1 MTEKDLSRYYN
12 LKREV
17 QDLEERIAEFG
28 SGVKSAQI
36 KDVAVSGSKSIKS
49 IQETKVELVSL
60 LKEKRISAL
69 EEYLAI
75 ERYIESVED
84 VEIRNIM
91 RYRFLDLM
99 KWEEI
104 GEKLYQDRTWV
115 AKKVRKYLNGEKKAH
130 KARS

>member
-28 SGVKSAQI
+28 SGIKSTQI
-36 KDVAVSGSKSIKS
+36 KEIAVSGSKKNKS
-49 IQETKVELVSL
+49 IQETKVELLSL
-60 LKEKRISAL
+60 LTEKRISAL

-75 ERYIESVED
+75 ERYIETVED

-91 RYRFLDLM
+91 RYRFLDLL

-104 GEKLYQDRTWV
+104 GEKLYQDRTWI
-115 AKKVRKYLNGEKKAH
+115 AKKVRKYLNQEKKAH
-130 KARS
+130 KAHD

>member
-1 MTEKDLSRYYN
+1 MNEKELSKYYN

-17 QDLEERIAEFG
+17 QDLEDRITEFG
-28 SGVKSAQI
+28 SGVKSTQF
-36 KDVAVSGSKSIKS
+36 KEVSVSSSHSKKS

-60 LKEKRISAL
+60 LTEKRIEAL
-69 EEYLAI
+69 EQYLAI
-75 ERYIESVED
+75 ERYIEEVED

-104 GEKLYQDRTWV
+104 AEKLFQDRTTIS
-115 AKKVRKYLNGEKKAH
+115 KKVRRFLKENE
-130 KARS
+130 

>member
-1 MTEKDLSRYYN
+1 MTEKELSKYYN

-36 KDVAVSGSKSIKS
+36 KEVSVSSSHSTRS
-49 IQETKVELVSL
+49 IQETKVELVAKL
-60 LKEKRISAL
+60 TEKRLSAL
-69 EEYLAI
+69 EQYLEI
-75 ERYIESVED
+75 ERYIEDVDD

-104 GEKLYQDRTWV
+104 AERMFQDRTTI
-115 AKKVRKYLNGEKKAH
+115 AKKVRKYLKE
-130 KARS
+130 RS

>member
-1 MTEKDLSRYYN
+1 MTEKELSKYYN

-36 KDVAVSGSKSIKS
+36 KEVSVSSSHSTRS
-49 IQETKVELVSL
+49 IQETKVELVAKL
-60 LKEKRISAL
+60 TEKRLSAL
-69 EEYLAI
+69 EQYLEI
-75 ERYIESVED
+75 ERYIEDVDD

-91 RYRFLDLM
+91 RYRFLDLL

-104 GEKLYQDRTWV
+104 AEKMFQDRTTI
-115 AKKVRKYLNGEKKAH
+115 AKKVRKYLKE
-130 KARS
+130 RS

>member
-36 KDVAVSGSKSIKS
+36 KEVAVSGSRKSKS

-60 LKEKRISAL
+60 LTEKRISAL

-104 GEKLYQDRTWV
+104 GEKLYQDRTWI
-115 AKKVRKYLNGEKKAH
+115 AKKVRKYLKE
-130 KARS
+130 RSK

>member
-36 KDVAVSGSKSIKS
+36 KEVAVSGSKSTKS

-60 LKEKRISAL
+60 LTEKRISAL

-75 ERYIESVED
+75 ERYIESVDD

-104 GEKLYQDRTWV
+104 GEKLFQDRTWV

-130 KARS
+130 KTRG